1 MSKRSDP
8 RHRVHD
14 DQRGHFPKRLP
25 TNGHHR
31 TLTPNLHPRPEQQS
45 LGAGDPVQGGAVTA
59 PGEEASTEPTTST
72 SLNPQ
77 PLPAPQGGS
86 TMYTD
91 NAGFDRL
98 RYLFWRYL
106 DWRQRLKVLV
116 DVDALPNT
124 ADQPVPQTLER
135 VALDTAAKNTGK
147 LHDLWEAIMPL
158 VPEDKRG
165 ANPFPSK
172 DR

>member
-1 MSKRSDP
+1 M
-8 RHRVHD
+8 
-14 DQRGHFPKRLP
+14 
-25 TNGHHR
+25 
-31 TLTPNLHPRPEQQS
+31 
-45 LGAGDPVQGGAVTA
+45 
-59 PGEEASTEPTTST
+59 
-72 SLNPQ
+72 
-77 PLPAPQGGS
+77 
-86 TMYTD
+86 D
-91 NAGFDRL
+91 NQTAGFDRL

-116 DVDALPNT
+116 DVDALPKT

-135 VALDTAAKNTGK
+135 VALETATKSAGK

-165 ANPFPSK
+165 ANPFPTK

>member
-1 MSKRSDP
+1 
-8 RHRVHD
+8 
-14 DQRGHFPKRLP
+14 
-25 TNGHHR
+25 
-31 TLTPNLHPRPEQQS
+31 
-45 LGAGDPVQGGAVTA
+45 
-59 PGEEASTEPTTST
+59 
-72 SLNPQ
+72 
-77 PLPAPQGGS
+77 
-86 TMYTD
+86 MYTD